1 MDPFLDDE
9 VADGQP
15 IGEEAP
21 AHHPKEG
28 LPVQGELRSSPAL
41 IKTRGLGSDDGEV
54 TAAEGDRNL
63 LGDPSVTGVST
74 APAGGGGD
82 KGVGRSP
89 KYVGV
94 DRCSLRGSLQPLEA
108 HFSSPL
114 PPAPCLWRLY
124 AFSSLAL
131 LAILPGG
138 LRLSGE
144 GSAAFDDACRRGGG
158 EEAAL
163 LAGSACAGAAP
174 GAAAG
179 DPSARDHDGGA
190 GGLLLC
196 VCGRERVAPLATAG
210 TSQ

>member
-41 IKTRGLGSDDGEV
+41 IKMRGLGSDDGEV
-54 TAAEGDRNL
+54 TAAEGDRN
-63 LGDPSVTGVST
+63 PSVTGVST

-124 AFSSLAL
+124 AF
-131 LAILPGG
+131 ILPGG

-144 GSAAFDDACRRGGG
+144 GSAAFDDACRRG